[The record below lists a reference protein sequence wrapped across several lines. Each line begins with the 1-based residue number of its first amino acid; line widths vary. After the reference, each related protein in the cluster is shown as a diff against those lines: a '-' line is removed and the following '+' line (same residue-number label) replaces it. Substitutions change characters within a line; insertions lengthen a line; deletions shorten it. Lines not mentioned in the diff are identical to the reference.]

1 VMAPLFSGP
10 GDHQPFT
17 ADWSNRDNGLIYQ
30 TNAPKGQGAAQSA
43 KMDFTRP
50 DAVNTAVLNLI
61 LWRDRMG
68 STPMPAP
75 KHTVLPQKR
84 TADKD

>member
-1 VMAPLFSGP
+1 
-10 GDHQPFT
+10 
-17 ADWSNRDNGLIYQ
+17 
-30 TNAPKGQGAAQSA
+30 
-43 KMDFTRP
+43 MDFTRP

-75 KHTVLPQKR
+75 KHTVFPQKR

>member
-1 VMAPLFSGP
+1 
-10 GDHQPFT
+10 
-17 ADWSNRDNGLIYQ
+17 
-30 TNAPKGQGAAQSA
+30 
-43 KMDFTRP
+43 MDFTRP

-75 KHTVLPQKR
+75 KHAVFPQKGPPTR
-84 TADKD
+84 IEGAADGSLLGSATARGGCPHVSIAG